1 MSPKENNKKVSAAV
15 RILHQKRD
23 ASARATHLM
32 VKNDSLITFE
42 SGILGQAAIKKF
54 FIATFLER
62 KIMSTKTSFKR
73 IALVAA
79 SALAIAGFSAVPA
92 NAAVNAGLLSY
103 LKAST
108 TTTAVAAAAVAL
120 TNTATESSYTKN
132 AAITGG
138 VTSITTQVGS
148 VIGFGLEAGNAGTYS
163 ASTAARVKVNGQ
175 LVSSLACTITATSC
189 VLADYTAPLT
199 AGTYAIE
206 LVISGAATSYA
217 VADVESVS
225 FTLVLTAAS
234 GFSAPL
240 SSALKADGNGTA
252 AADTTTD
259 ALAVDGT
266 ATASTANTGLITV
279 KLFDAAGVAMA
290 NADAA
295 LTLNASIAGPGYLRY
310 VTANTPTASQCTTTP
325 TFSSVL
331 GRSIATTT
339 VEAIGTIYICADGN
353 AGTST
358 ITVSITNADAV
369 TTQVGSTKTVTFF
382 GAATKLSVHA
392 ANYTIGK
399 SGGATTGATTASS
412 TTTPAIVIKQVDK
425 DGVVASTATPT
436 VVSSDV
442 TVVASG
448 TCVADLA
455 DATYGYGAT
464 GYYDCSFT
472 TASSAKSGDKATLTF
487 RILNP
492 ADGVTYLTTTQAVT
506 VGGSIATETLSFDA
520 ASYTAG
526 APMVITRTAVDSS
539 GNPVFDGASVPAVS
553 FTKAVGG
560 TAPGASTNG
569 ANMGGY
575 IGGKKV
581 TSATAP
587 TVFAPAVSGEFS
599 AYMTSGNTA
608 ATTLTAVSSV
618 EGDQSSSLAL
628 DAANAATDAA
638 NNAYDEAQNATQ
650 AASDALAAVSEL
662 ATQVTSLIAMVKK
675 LTAAVAKLN
684 KKK

>member
-1 MSPKENNKKVSAAV
+1 
-15 RILHQKRD
+15 
-23 ASARATHLM
+23 
-32 VKNDSLITFE
+32 
-42 SGILGQAAIKKF
+42 
-54 FIATFLER
+54 
-62 KIMSTKTSFKR
+62 MSTKTSFKR

-92 NAAVNAGLLSY
+92 HAAISLPLWIDTA
-103 LKAST
+103 T
-108 TTTAVAAAAVAL
+108 TVGGVAVTADTATVTRTLDTQLNAAAVKTITAPAGSAIIFTVKTAGTFVT
-120 TNTATESSYTKN
+120 TNIIDMSINGSIVQSDTTLGTAATAVTATRNLPSPSVKTTYNYVLTVY
-132 AAITGG
+132 ATAGTDRSASTLTSAIPVAIT
-138 VTSITTQVGS
+138 VTPLD
-148 VIGFGLEAGNAGTYS
+148 GFSGPLSTALKGDGNAG
-163 ASTAARVKVNGQ
+163 
-175 LVSSLACTITATSC
+175 
-189 VLADYTAPLT
+189 
-199 AGTYAIE
+199 
-206 LVISGAATSYA
+206 GAAT
-217 VADVESVS
+217 
-225 FTLVLTAAS
+225 TA
-234 GFSAPL
+234 
-240 SSALKADGNGTA
+240 
-252 AADTTTD
+252 TD

-266 ATASTANTGLITV
+266 ATASAVNTGFITV
-279 KLFDAAGVAMA
+279 SLFDAAGVAMA
-290 NADAA
+290 NAGGD
-295 LTLNASIAGPGYLRY
+295 LTLNAAITGPGYLSY
-310 VTANTPTASQCTTTP
+310 TTANASVAGQCSATP
-325 TFSSVL
+325 TFGAAL

-339 VEAIGTIYICADGN
+339 ADAVGTIYICADGN
-353 AGTST
+353 SGTST
-358 ITVSITNADAV
+358 ITVSV
-369 TTQVGSTKTVTFF
+369 TDENGVTAQVGSVKTVTFF
-382 GAATKLSVHA
+382 GAATTLSVHA

-399 SGGATTGATTASS
+399 SGGAVTGATTASS

-425 DGVVASTATPT
+425 LGVVASTATPT

-448 TCVADLA
+448 SCVADLA

-487 RILNP
+487 RIVDP
-492 ADGVTYLTTTQAVT
+492 ADATKFLTTTQAVT
-506 VGGSIATETLSFDA
+506 VGGSVATETLSFDA
-520 ASYTAG
+520 ASYAAG

-560 TAPGASTNG
+560 TAPAASTNG
-569 ANMGGY
+569 ANKGGY

-650 AASDALAAVSEL
+650 AASDALAAVTEL
-662 ATQVTSLIAMVKK
+662 ATQVTSLIASVKK
-675 LTAAVAKLN
+675 LTAAVAKLS

>member
-1 MSPKENNKKVSAAV
+1 MSPKENKQVSAAV

-23 ASARATHLM
+23 ASARAVHLM
-32 VKNDSLITFE
+32 VKNDSLITYE
-42 SGILGQAAIKKF
+42 TGILGQAAIKKF

-92 NAAVNAGLLSY
+92 NAAVGTPTLPVFLDSATSTVATVDFVTAKAAGDATFTAGL
-103 LKAST
+103 
-108 TTTAVAAAAVAL
+108 
-120 TNTATESSYTKN
+120 
-132 AAITGG
+132 ITGSM
-138 VTSITTQVGS
+138 TSITTTINEAVVLS
-148 VIGFGLEAGNAGTYS
+148 VAASASAFGTSDLFDLSLNGTIVASAIGDATITADNLTYTPAVAGTYS
-163 ASTAARVKVNGQ
+163 ANIRVYNTGTTRLAAVGTYDIPFTWK
-175 LVSSLACTITATSC
+175 
-189 VLADYTAPLT
+189 VLA
-199 AGTYAIE
+199 
-206 LVISGAATSYA
+206 
-217 VADVESVS
+217 
-225 FTLVLTAAS
+225 AS
-234 GFSAPL
+234 AFSSSL
-240 SSALKADGNGTA
+240 SSALKADGNAAGA

-266 ATASTANTGLITV
+266 ATASTANTGYLTV
-279 KLFDAAGVAMA
+279 KLFDAAGVAMT
-290 NADAA
+290 NGDAA
-295 LTLNASIAGPGYLRY
+295 LTLTASITGPGYLRY
-310 VTANTPTASQCTTTP
+310 VTANTTSASQCSTTP
-325 TFSSVL
+325 TFSSVI
-331 GRSIATTT
+331 GRSLATTT
-339 VEAIGTIYICADGN
+339 VDAIGTIYICADGN

-358 ITVSITNADAV
+358 VSVSITNGDAV

-382 GAATKLSVHA
+382 GAATALSVHA

-399 SGGATTGATTASS
+399 SGGATTGATAAAAA
-412 TTTPAIVIKQVDK
+412 TTPAIVIKQVDK
-425 DGVVASTATPT
+425 TGVVASTATPT

-442 TVVASG
+442 TVIASG
-448 TCVADLA
+448 TCVADLG
-455 DATYGYGAT
+455 DATYGYGTT
-464 GYYDCSFT
+464 GYYDCNFI
-472 TASSAKSGDKATLTF
+472 TATSAKSGDKATLTF
-487 RILNP
+487 RIVDP
-492 ADGVTYLTTTQAVT
+492 ADATKFLTTTQAVT

-520 ASYTAG
+520 ASYAAG

-569 ANMGGY
+569 ANKGGY

-608 ATTLTAVSSV
+608 GTTLTAVSSV

-650 AASDALAAVSEL
+650 AASDALAAVTEL
-662 ATQVTSLIAMVKK
+662 AAQVTGLIESVKK
-675 LTAAVAKLN
+675 LTAAVAKLS
-684 KKK
+684 KKKK